1 MILSWLKR
9 TPYFMVALMFALSA
23 LLVACEEGFE
33 PVEEFFDDPTT
44 VGPETHEGTIE
55 SVDSAGNQVT
65 LVTDEGQT
73 ITATVDATTDIDIG
87 GMDGT
92 LEQIQPGARAQVEID
107 EDTQRATSI
116 NVETETPADVPFFT
130 GAATIQSHEHPEL
143 GAILADED
151 GRALYILKND
161 SPGVSTCY
169 DECAQMWPPLQTQDD
184 PEFGAGVDAALVG
197 TMERDDGTTQ
207 VTYNDW
213 PLYVYAQD
221 IAPGDVMGHQ
231 VEDDWGAWSVISPDG
246 EAR

>member
-1 MILSWLKR
+1 MIPSWLKR

-23 LLVACEEGFE
+23 LLVACEEGF
-33 PVEEFFDDPTT
+33 DDPTT
-44 VGPETHEGTIE
+44 IFPETHEGTIE
-55 SVDSAGNQVT
+55 SVDPAGNQVT

-73 ITATVDATTDIDIG
+73 ITATVDTTTDIDIG

-92 LEQIQPGARAQVEID
+92 LGQIQPGARAQVEID

-116 NVETETPADVPFFT
+116 NVETETPADTPFFT
-130 GAATIQSHEHPEL
+130 GAATIHPLEHPEL
-143 GAILADED
+143 GAILADDD
-151 GRALYILKND
+151 GRTLYILKND
-161 SPGVSTCY
+161 SPGMSTCY

-184 PEFGAGVDAALVG
+184 PEIGAGVDAALVG

-221 IAPGDVMGHQ
+221 TAPGDVMGHE
-231 VEDDWGAWSVISPDG
+231 VEDTWGAWSVLSPDG
-246 EAR
+246 EPR